1 MARELTVRQKR
12 VLEFIKGFIRGHGY
26 PPTVRD
32 IGRHFGLQPRAIFDH
47 LQALERKGYIE
58 RRSSGARALV
68 LKDHQKGRP
77 GHEEVIELPILGRV
91 AAGGP
96 LLASENIEGTF
107 PLPLDW
113 VKGEAF
119 LLRVK
124 GESMVGAH
132 ILDGDYALVR
142 SQPSAENGDIVV
154 ALIGEEAVV
163 KRFYREG
170 ERLLLKPENPSME
183 PLVVKE
189 GDENLQVLGKVIG
202 VFRRL

>member
-1 MARELTVRQKR
+1 MAKGLTLRQKE
-12 VLEFIKGFIRGHGY
+12 VLEFIRGFIREHGY

-32 IGRHFGLQPRAIFDH
+32 IGKHFGLQPRAVFDH
-47 LQALERKGYIE
+47 LRALERKGYIE

-68 LKDHQKGRP
+68 LKDHQEPPR
-77 GHEEVIELPILGRV
+77 EEFIEVPILGRV

-96 LLASENIEGTF
+96 LLASENVEGTF
-107 PLPLDW
+107 PLPSDW

-124 GESMVGAH
+124 GESMIGAH

-142 SQPSAENGDIVV
+142 RQPSAENGDIVV
-154 ALIGEEAVV
+154 ALIGEEATV
-163 KRFYREG
+163 KRLYREG
-170 ERLLLKPENPSME
+170 EHVLLKPENPSME
-183 PLVVKE
+183 PLVLRE
-189 GDENLQVLGKVIG
+189 GDEGLQVLGKVIG